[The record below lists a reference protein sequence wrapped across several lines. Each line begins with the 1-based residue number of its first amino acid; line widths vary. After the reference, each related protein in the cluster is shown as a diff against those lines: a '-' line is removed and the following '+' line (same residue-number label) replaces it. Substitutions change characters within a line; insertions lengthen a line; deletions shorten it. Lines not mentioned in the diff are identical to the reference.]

1 MRRNIQKRLFLLAIA
16 LLFSDLFLTGTPVHA
31 SATGHKSEKE
41 QERLLGRVKTV
52 FIEFSKVTDQG
63 GKWVEGPR
71 TPWLST
77 TYDRQGNRI
86 QEDQLYEDIELNF
99 KSIFTYDPPG
109 QIKEGVEYDYQGKLT
124 FKWSYSHDP
133 GKKIIEE
140 SRYETNGVLF
150 SKSSYHYDTDG
161 NLIEE
166 TRLHSHSANDL
177 KWVYLY
183 DEAGRKV
190 EESFYVVRAQGLLTA
205 AESTL
210 DSKIVFSYDAKG
222 NLLEET
228 RYDAAG
234 AVKSKKSYRYEYDA
248 AGNWIKQT
256 AREWVNHADKTYFE
270 PTEVTYRTI
279 TYYPQ

>member
-1 MRRNIQKRLFLLAIA
+1 MRRTIQSRPVLVAIA
-16 LLFSDLFLTGTPVHA
+16 LLFSGLFLTGGPVYA
-31 SATGHKSEKE
+31 SGTSHKSEKD

-52 FIEFSKVTDQG
+52 LIEFSKVSDQG

-86 QEDQLYEDIELNF
+86 QEDQLYQDVELNF
-99 KSIFTYDPPG
+99 KSVFTYDPPG
-109 QIKEGVEYDYQGKLT
+109 QIKEGVEYDYQGKPT
-124 FKWSYSHDP
+124 FKWSYTHDP
-133 GKKIIEE
+133 GNKVIEE
-140 SRYETNGVLF
+140 SRYEPNGVLF
-150 SKSSYHYDTDG
+150 SKSSYHYDADG
-161 NLIEE
+161 NLVEE
-166 TRLHSHSANDL
+166 ERVHSHSANDL

-190 EESFYVVRAQGLLTA
+190 EESFYVVRAQGLLNT

-210 DSKIVFSYDAKG
+210 DSKQVYSYDAKG
-222 NLLEET
+222 TLLEET

-234 AVKSKKSYRYEYDA
+234 TVKSKKSYRYEYDA
-248 AGNWIKQT
+248 AGNWIKQI

-279 TYYPQ
+279 TYYP

>member
-1 MRRNIQKRLFLLAIA
+1 MRRNIQNKLILLAIA
-16 LLFSDLFLTGTPVHA
+16 LLFSDFLMNGA
-31 SATGHKSEKE
+31 AADAAATSHKSEKE

-52 FIEFSKVTDQG
+52 FIEFAKVSDQG
-63 GKWVEGPR
+63 GKWVEGAR

-86 QEDQLYEDIELNF
+86 EENQLYEDVELNF
-99 KSIFTYDPPG
+99 KSVFTYDPPG
-109 QIKEGVEYDYQGKLT
+109 MLKEGIEYDYQGKPA

-133 GKKIIEE
+133 GKKTIEE
-140 SRYETNGVLF
+140 SRYEPNGVLF
-150 SKSSYHYDTDG
+150 SKSSYHYDAQG
-161 NLIEE
+161 NLAEE

-190 EESFYVVRAQGLLTA
+190 EESFYVVRAQGLLNT

-210 DSKIVFSYDAKG
+210 DSRIVYSYDVKG

-234 AVKSKKSYRYEYDA
+234 TVKSKKSYRYEFDA

-256 AREWVNHADKTYFE
+256 AREWVSHTDKTYFE

-279 TYYPQ
+279 TYYP

>member
-1 MRRNIQKRLFLLAIA
+1 MRRKIHSRLVLLAIA
-16 LLFSDLFLTGTPVHA
+16 LLFSNLFLIGAPVHA
-31 SATGHKSEKE
+31 AATGHKSEKD
-41 QERLLGRVKTV
+41 QERLLGQVKSV
-52 FIEFSKVTDQG
+52 LIEFAKVTDQG

-77 TYDRQGNRI
+77 TYDRQGNLSE
-86 QEDQLYEDIELNF
+86 EDQLYEVVELNF

-109 QIKEGVEYDYQGKLT
+109 QIKEGIEYDYQGKPA
-124 FKWSYSHDP
+124 FKWSYTHDP

-140 SRYETNGVLF
+140 SRYEPNGVLF
-150 SKSSYHYDTDG
+150 SKSSYHYDADG
-161 NLIEE
+161 NLVEE
-166 TRLHSHSANDL
+166 ERLHSHSANDL

-183 DEAGRKV
+183 DEACRKV
-190 EESFYVVRAQGLLTA
+190 EESFYVVRAQGLLNTV
-205 AESTL
+205 ESTL

-222 NLLEET
+222 NLLEEP
-228 RYDAAG
+228 RYDAA
-234 AVKSKKSYRYEYDA
+234 ATVKSKKSYRYEYDT

-279 TYYPQ
+279 TYYP